1 MDQDKINLVVE
12 RFFNALKVEKDKTLE
27 TGLTHNTTV
36 LMLHQACVE
45 LIKQHPD
52 RFIVFCKWFLNASM
66 FLLEEDNTLLEI
78 KASDFIEWW

>member
-1 MDQDKINLVVE
+1 MEQNKINLVVE
-12 RFFNALKVEKDKTLE
+12 RFFNALKVDNDKTLE

-66 FLLEEDNTLLEI
+66 FLLEEDDTLLEI
-78 KASDFIEWW
+78 KASDFIE

>member
-1 MDQDKINLVVE
+1 MDQDKINKVVE
-12 RFFNALKVEKDKTLE
+12 RFFNSLKTDDDKMLE

-52 RFIVFCKWFLNASM
+52 RFVVYCKWFLNASM
-66 FLLEEDNTLLEI
+66 FLLEEDSTLLEI
-78 KASDFIEWW
+78 KASDFIE